1 MNGPVLKSLFRE
13 IKRKNSCQPIRKRP
27 LLSSLLLKEKLR
39 VFLDNHLINTFIFG
53 GESLMKRLGRL
64 HFLVGILVSVLL
76 MAQAVIGIMMYVDG
90 SGNEP
95 MNRQAVMGQPADGNT
110 TESDSEES
118 ASMETA
124 TNDTQGTPQGG
135 PNGSGTPGEMPSGG
149 GFQGRDSFA
158 GKFIDFYQG
167 AGGLAASII
176 IFVIGGGRISDNGDY
191 KKNSCLNSR
200 YYLGKRRF
208 LSK

>member
-13 IKRKNSCQPIRKRP
+13 IKGKISYHPIRKRP

-90 SGNEP
+90 SGTEP
-95 MNRQAVMGQPADGNT
+95 MNQQAVMGQPADRNT
-110 TESDSEES
+110 TETDDTEES
-118 ASMETA
+118 ANSSTAADDSSTETA
-124 TNDTQGTPQGG
+124 SNDTQGTSQGG
-135 PNGSGTPGEMPSGG
+135 PNGSGTPGEMPNGG
-149 GFQGRDSFA
+149 GFQGRDSFE

-167 AGGLAASII
+167 AGGLAASIF
-176 IFVIGGGRISDNGDY
+176 IFVIGGAGLATTMISR
-191 KKNSCLNSR
+191 KTAA
-200 YYLGKRRF
+200 
-208 LSK
+208 

>member
-13 IKRKNSCQPIRKRP
+13 IKGKISCHPIRKRP

-39 VFLDNHLINTFIFG
+39 VFLDNHLINSFIFG

-76 MAQAVIGIMMYVDG
+76 TVQAVIGIMMYVDG
-90 SGNEP
+90 SGKET
-95 MNRQAVMGQPADGNT
+95 MNRQAVMGQPADRNT
-110 TESDSEES
+110 TESDDMEES
-118 ASMETA
+118 ANSSTATDDSSTETA

-135 PNGSGTPGEMPSGG
+135 LNGSGTPGEMPSGG

-158 GKFIDFYQG
+158 GEFIDFYQG

-176 IFVIGGGRISDNGDY
+176 IFVIGVAGLATTVITR
-191 KKNSCLNSR
+191 KTAA
-200 YYLGKRRF
+200 
-208 LSK
+208 

>member
-1 MNGPVLKSLFRE
+1 
-13 IKRKNSCQPIRKRP
+13 
-27 LLSSLLLKEKLR
+27 
-39 VFLDNHLINTFIFG
+39 
-53 GESLMKRLGRL
+53 MKRLGRL

-76 MAQAVIGIMMYVDG
+76 MAQAVIGIKMYVDG

-95 MNRQAVMGQPADGNT
+95 MNRQAVMGQPADRSNT
-110 TESDSEES
+110 TDLDDTEKSANSSTATDDSS
-118 ASMETA
+118 TETA

-176 IFVIGGGRISDNGDY
+176 IFVIGGAGLATTVITR
-191 KKNSCLNSR
+191 KTAA
-200 YYLGKRRF
+200 
-208 LSK
+208 

>member
-13 IKRKNSCQPIRKRP
+13 IKGKISYHPIRKRP

-39 VFLDNHLINTFIFG
+39 VFLDNHLISTFIFG

-95 MNRQAVMGQPADGNT
+95 MNRQAVMGQPADRNT
-110 TESDSEES
+110 TESDTEES
-118 ASMETA
+118 ASSSTETDASSTETA
-124 TNDTQGTPQGG
+124 TDDTQGTPQGG
-135 PNGSGTPGEMPSGG
+135 PNGSGNPGEMPSGG

-167 AGGLAASII
+167 AGGLAAFII
-176 IFVIGGGRISDNGDY
+176 IFVIGVTGFATTVISR
-191 KKNSCLNSR
+191 KTAA
-200 YYLGKRRF
+200 
-208 LSK
+208 

>member
-1 MNGPVLKSLFRE
+1 MSGPALKSLFRE
-13 IKRKNSCQPIRKRP
+13 IKGKIRCHPIRKRP

-39 VFLDNHLINTFIFG
+39 VFLDNHLINIFIFG
-53 GESLMKRLGRL
+53 GESLMKRLGKL
-64 HFLVGILVSVLL
+64 HFLVGILASVLL

-95 MNRQAVMGQPADGNT
+95 MNRQAVMGQPADRSNT
-110 TESDSEES
+110 TESDDSSTATEDS
-118 ASMETA
+118 STETA

-135 PNGSGTPGEMPSGG
+135 PGGSGTPGEMPSGG

-176 IFVIGGGRISDNGDY
+176 TFVMGGAGLATTVIFRKTGA
-191 KKNSCLNSR
+191 
-200 YYLGKRRF
+200 
-208 LSK
+208 

>member
-53 GESLMKRLGRL
+53 GESLMKRLGGL

-90 SGNEP
+90 SSNEP
-95 MNRQAVMGQPADGNT
+95 MNRQAVMGQPADRNT
-110 TESDSEES
+110 TESDKEES
-118 ASMETA
+118 ANSSTETDDSSTETA
-124 TNDTQGTPQGG
+124 NNDTQGTPQGG
-135 PNGSGTPGEMPSGG
+135 PNGSGNPGEMPSGG

-176 IFVIGGGRISDNGDY
+176 IFVIGGAGLATTVITR
-191 KKNSCLNSR
+191 KTAA
-200 YYLGKRRF
+200 
-208 LSK
+208 